1 MYLLIELHQTNQPFA
16 VIISHEITG
25 TNYSVIYHD
34 RLIRSKD
41 MVGAEI
47 NYFLNIRK
55 EMKLVSIQEIGSVWE
70 FGNFQREM
78 SHSLKYNYL
87 IRNQITRNS

>member
-1 MYLLIELHQTNQPFA
+1 MLLLTELHKENKPFA

-25 TNYSVIYHD
+25 TNYTVIYHD

-41 MVGAEI
+41 LIGAEI

-55 EMKLVSIQEIGSVWE
+55 LMKLVSIQEIGSVWE
-70 FGNFQREM
+70 FGNFQKKM
-78 SHSLKYNYL
+78 AHSLKYNYL
-87 IRNQITRNS
+87 IRNQIIKNS

>member
-1 MYLLIELHQTNQPFA
+1 MSLLIELHQTNQPFA

-55 EMKLVSIQEIGSVWE
+55 EMKLFSVQEIGTVWE
-70 FGNFQREM
+70 FNNFKLKM

-87 IRNQITRNS
+87 IRNQIIKNS

>member
-1 MYLLIELHQTNQPFA
+1 MYLLIELHKENKPFA

-25 TNYSVIYHD
+25 TNYTLVYRD

-41 MVGAEI
+41 MIGAEI

-55 EMKLVSIQEIGSVWE
+55 EMKLVSVQEIGSVWE

>member
-1 MYLLIELHQTNQPFA
+1 MCLLIELHTAKEPFA
-16 VIISHEITG
+16 VITSHEITG
-25 TNYSVIYHD
+25 TKYTVVYHD

-41 MVGAEI
+41 MIGAEI

-55 EMKLVSIQEIGSVWE
+55 LMKLVSVQEIGSVWE
-70 FGNFQREM
+70 FNNFQRKM

-87 IRNQITRNS
+87 IRNQIIKNA

>member
-16 VIISHEITG
+16 VIISNEITG

-55 EMKLVSIQEIGSVWE
+55 EMKLFSVQEIGSVWE

-87 IRNQITRNS
+87 IRNQIIKNS

>member
-1 MYLLIELHQTNQPFA
+1 MCLLIELHTAKEPFA

-25 TNYSVIYHD
+25 TNYTLVYRD
-34 RLIRSKD
+34 RLIRTKD
-41 MVGAEI
+41 MIGIEI

-55 EMKLVSIQEIGSVWE
+55 LMKLVSVQEIGSVWE
-70 FGNFQREM
+70 FNNFQREM
-78 SHSLKYNYL
+78 PNYLKYNYL

>member
-25 TNYSVIYHD
+25 INYSVIYHN

-41 MVGAEI
+41 MVGDEI

-55 EMKLVSIQEIGSVWE
+55 EMKLFSVQEIGSVWE

-87 IRNQITRNS
+87 IRNQIIKNS

>member
-1 MYLLIELHQTNQPFA
+1 MCLLIELHTAKEPFA

-25 TNYSVIYHD
+25 TNYTVVYRD
-34 RLIRSKD
+34 RLIRTKD
-41 MVGAEI
+41 MVGTEI

-55 EMKLVSIQEIGSVWE
+55 LMKLVSIQEIGSVWE